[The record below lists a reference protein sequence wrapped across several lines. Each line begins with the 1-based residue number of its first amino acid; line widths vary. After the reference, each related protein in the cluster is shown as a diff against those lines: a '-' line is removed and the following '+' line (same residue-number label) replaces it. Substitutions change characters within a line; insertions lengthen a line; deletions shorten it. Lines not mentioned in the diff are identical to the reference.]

1 MPEESPES
9 LTYPSPPS
17 HFTVFG
23 VPVRITSSFWF
34 IAIIFGMRLTQD
46 APPSA
51 RSIALVLV
59 WVAVVFLS
67 IMLHELGHAL
77 SARAFGARPSIT
89 LYMMGGLTRFDGSKM
104 TRAQSGLISL
114 AGPAAGLTV
123 GLLVTLVARTHTLTP
138 ATAEAVQFIKD
149 VNIGWSI
156 VNLLPVVPLDGGHV
170 LAAVLGPRHVLATS
184 IVSAVVGSAAAVYGL
199 LFQIPFIAIIFG
211 VATITSVRQA
221 RYAWAASTDE
231 RAGLHDQLAKI
242 RQAIA
247 EGSSDDVKRM
257 GTDVAQRA
265 KTAVVKNG
273 GVLAMAW
280 AEAVRGRT
288 SSAREALDRL
298 ERGVPVD
305 SYLLAVVEEAL
316 GSPTRARTILE
327 AARRQGVRS
336 TETTK
341 LLIDLCAREGDL
353 ASATRIAIE
362 DADMLGQADGR
373 AVLSAAMSGSEHGS
387 AAALAARLFELY
399 GDPADAIDEARALA
413 LSGNGSRAI
422 EVLEGL
428 ARASMPGT
436 ALSPDKLREDPAFQ
450 TLRDDARFQRLLSV

>member
-9 LTYPSPPS
+9 PSYPNPPP
-17 HFTVFG
+17 HFKVLG

-34 IAIIFGMRLTQD
+34 IAVIFGMRLTQGS
-46 APPSA
+46 SA
-51 RSIALVLV
+51 SAWALASVV
-59 WVAVVFLS
+59 IWVAIVFFS

-77 SARAFGARPSIT
+77 TARAFGARPSIT
-89 LYMMGGLTRFDGSKM
+89 LYMMGGLTRYDGGKM

-114 AGPAAGLTV
+114 AGPAAGLAA
-123 GLLVTLVARTHTLTP
+123 GLAVTLFARSHTLGP
-138 ATAEAVQFIKD
+138 EAADTVRFIQQ
-149 VNIGWSI
+149 VNIGWSL

-170 LAAVLGPRHVLATS
+170 LGAVLGPRRVLATS
-184 IVSAVVGSAAAVYGL
+184 IISAIVGSAAAVYGL
-199 LFQIPFIAIIFG
+199 MFQIPFVAIIFG

-221 RYAWAASTDE
+221 RYGWAAAADE

-242 RQAIA
+242 RQAIS
-247 EGSSDDVKRM
+247 EGRSDDVKRM
-257 GTDVAQRA
+257 GEDVASRA

-273 GVLAMAW
+273 GVLAVSW
-280 AEAVRGRT
+280 AEATRGRS
-288 SSAREALDRL
+288 SSAREALERL

-316 GSPTRARTILE
+316 GSPARARTILE

-336 TETTK
+336 NETTK

-353 ASATRIAIE
+353 ATATRIAIE
-362 DADMLGQADGR
+362 DADMLGQVDGR

-399 GDPADAIDEARALA
+399 GDPADAVDEARAMA
-413 LSGNGSRAI
+413 LSGNGPRAI
-422 EVLEGL
+422 EILEGL
-428 ARASMPGT
+428 VRASLPSAAVSLDT
-436 ALSPDKLREDPAFQ
+436 LRNDPAFEK
-450 TLRDDARFQRLLSV
+450 LRDDARFQRLLSA